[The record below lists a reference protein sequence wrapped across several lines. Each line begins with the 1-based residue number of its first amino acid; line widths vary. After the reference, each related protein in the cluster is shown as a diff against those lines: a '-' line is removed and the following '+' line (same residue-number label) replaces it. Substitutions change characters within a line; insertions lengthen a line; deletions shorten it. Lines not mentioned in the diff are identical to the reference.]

1 MAARRIWFWRGGGL
15 FDLDSPEVQAGAQF
29 ASLTAQG
36 WTGTTLVGNGTNG
49 QTLTASLY
57 GNDTLT
63 AGDGT
68 GDVLVAGEGVD
79 TLTGGTGGDTFVC
92 PDGLAAG
99 STVTGNGGGNTLQ
112 LNGDISGN
120 GGITVGGIQILGT
133 GDITLTASQFN
144 ALTAISYDGPLFQ
157 NQQITPGTINCTTAG
172 TYDLATQDATTDAFN
187 MTALSAGGTT
197 LIGNGGA
204 FETLTA
210 ANDNVTNA
218 MLLKQVG

>member
-1 MAARRIWFWRGGGL
+1 MQELESYGAGTVTMTQAQWTGFSLIGGTADLVLAGGGL

-36 WTGTTLVGNGTNG
+36 WTGTSLVGNGTNG

-92 PDGLAAG
+92 PDGLSAG
-99 STVTGNGGGNTLQ
+99 STVTGNGFSN
-112 LNGDISGN
+112 
-120 GGITVGGIQILGT
+120 
-133 GDITLTASQFN
+133 
-144 ALTAISYDGPLFQ
+144 
-157 NQQITPGTINCTTAG
+157 
-172 TYDLATQDATTDAFN
+172 
-187 MTALSAGGTT
+187 
-197 LIGNGGA
+197 
-204 FETLTA
+204 TLTA
-210 ANDNVTNA
+210 ANDN
-218 MLLKQVG
+218 LLTRGILSSHAA